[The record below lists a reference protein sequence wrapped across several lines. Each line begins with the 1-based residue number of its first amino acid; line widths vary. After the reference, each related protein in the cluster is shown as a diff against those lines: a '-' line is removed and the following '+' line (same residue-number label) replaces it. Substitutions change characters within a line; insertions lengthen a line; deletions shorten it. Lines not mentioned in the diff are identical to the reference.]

1 MALALGRC
9 NQRILCKE
17 PKTREIEPTD
27 VFYVNDS
34 FVSKHIKVRVQSITV
49 KESEPERQETR
60 TKVDENR
67 RYVIEATI
75 VRVMKA
81 RKTLSHGQLVVE
93 VIEQLK
99 SRFVPTPLMI
109 KQRIESLIEREFL
122 ARMEDDRRVYRYLA

>member
-1 MALALGRC
+1 
-9 NQRILCKE
+9 
-17 PKTREIEPTD
+17 
-27 VFYVNDS
+27 
-34 FVSKHIKVRVQSITV
+34 QSITV

-75 VRVMKA
+75 VRIMKA

-109 KQRIESLIEREFL
+109 KQR
-122 ARMEDDRRVYRYLA
+122 

>member
-1 MALALGRC
+1 LPLTPE
-9 NQRILCKE
+9 NQ
-17 PKTREIEPTD
+17 
-27 VFYVNDS
+27 
-34 FVSKHIKVRVQSITV
+34 VQSITV

-60 TKVDENR
+60 ARADENR

-81 RKTLSHGQLVVE
+81 RKTLGHGQLVVE

-99 SRFVPTPLMI
+99 SRFVPTPVMI